1 MTRAAASDPL
11 QGFRF
16 HATAD
21 PIPGFG
27 TDQGVSG
34 TDPFQP
40 SPSGVGDVAGGDGE
54 GAQAG
59 FSAITTPELTVEHV
73 DYREGIRVYTQKYP
87 GIPSVAEV
95 TFSRGAARGDTA
107 FFNWVLA
114 AIEGAEYRTAIT
126 IYHIQRPARELD
138 RDTSDGSPIFPL
150 VDTDY
155 AKLYKLKQCSPARVK
170 IAADMDA
177 STGDVSIAELDV
189 AFEQFDVA
197 RSAA

>member
-21 PIPGFG
+21 PIPGGIPG
-27 TDQGVSG
+27 TSG
-34 TDPFQP
+34 TDILQP
-40 SPSGVGDVAGGDGE
+40 DPAGIGDVAGGDGE

-59 FSAITTPELTVEHV
+59 FSAITTPEITVEHV
-73 DYREGIRVYTQKYP
+73 DYREGIRIYTQKYP
-87 GIPSVAEV
+87 GIPTIAEV

-126 IYHIQRPARELD
+126 VYHIQRPARVLD
-138 RDTSDGSPIFPL
+138 RDNSDGSPIFPL
-150 VDTDY
+150 ADEDY
-155 AKLYKLKQCSPARVK
+155 AKLYKLKECSPARIK

-189 AFEQFDVA
+189 AFERFDIE
-197 RSAA
+197 RPAA